1 MIQTPIEKSGSA
13 AIKRIVLFLVGIFC
27 YLYSLFAADFA
38 ELHINIP
45 PLDFPIFV
53 GEILLSVS
61 ILLLIVAYCNDSL
74 SSLQGWQWV
83 IIFYVFWLLS
93 KALAG
98 YLSGGPL
105 ALRNAALFYYP
116 LFALVGYLAFD
127 PRFFNAFVKLGL
139 FIFLS
144 GNFLLAPVHDY
155 YMIPYAMLVIGLG
168 LSLEKLW
175 LKLLGFGIVIFQ
187 FMMVNVLWGSS
198 RSHVLGVVLWAA
210 FLLIYFLFGLVQ
222 LKARVKVGGV
232 VILGGIFVLCTF
244 QFADPNSIKSMLALD
259 NIRDQFQQFD
269 QEIAMKRKDFK
280 AETLSPNIYNDN
292 SAIALRPL
300 FVRED
305 NKKQESPLSPGEHL
319 PDEPD
324 KNSTANVAFVEGK
337 GAASKD
343 TTAGP
348 EENLLREIHDVLSKT
363 QPHIEESADE
373 PDQKI
378 KIAEAAVSNPPEP
391 LAAAENA
398 SYGIVNRQL
407 SRNIEVAL
415 NNIVF
420 RLFIWRDMLE
430 DLKEQHAW
438 VRGMGFGHPQRSP
451 SIEIL
456 GLATGEW
463 RRDGW
468 ITPHN
473 SFLHMIYRGGIVGM
487 AMIVALLAGLVNLS
501 VRLLRLKSVWG
512 GLLLASLF
520 YWIGLANFLVV
531 LEFPYNAIPFWTLL
545 GMTWAYAENLEKRQ
559 GHAI

>member
-1 MIQTPIEKSGSA
+1 MIQTPVEKSGST

-45 PLDFPIFV
+45 PLDFPIFA

-74 SSLQGWQWV
+74 NSLQGRQWV

-116 LFALVGYLAFD
+116 LFALIGYMVFE

-139 FIFLS
+139 FIFVS

-155 YMIPYAMLVIGLG
+155 YMIPYAMLVTGLG

-292 SAIALRPL
+292 PDIAIRPL
-300 FVRED
+300 FARED

-337 GAASKD
+337 GAAS
-343 TTAGP
+343 
-348 EENLLREIHDVLSKT
+348 
-363 QPHIEESADE
+363 PHIEESA
-373 PDQKI
+373 
-378 KIAEAAVSNPPEP
+378 EP

-398 SYGIVNRQL
+398 SYGIMNRQP

-430 DLKEQHAW
+430 DLKEHRAW

-456 GLATGEW
+456 GLATNEW

-473 SFLHMIYRGGIVGM
+473 SFLHMIYRGGVVGV
-487 AMIVALLAGLVNLS
+487 AMIVALLAGLGNLT

-531 LEFPYNAIPFWTLL
+531 LEFPYNAIPFWALL
-545 GMTWAYAENLEKRQ
+545 GMTWAYAENLERRK
-559 GHAI
+559 GHAG